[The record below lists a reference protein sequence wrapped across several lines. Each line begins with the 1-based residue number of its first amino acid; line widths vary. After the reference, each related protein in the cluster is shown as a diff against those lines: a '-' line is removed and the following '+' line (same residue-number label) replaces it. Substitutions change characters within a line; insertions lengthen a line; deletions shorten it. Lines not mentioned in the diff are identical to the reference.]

1 MPLDFRRATDLF
13 MGTEPEL
20 AKALGMSIADLRAA
34 RTTPQSV
41 SPELMDRL
49 GRVLE
54 ERGAGMK
61 RVGEILRGEH

>member
-13 MGTEPEL
+13 MGNEQEL
-20 AKALGMSIADLRAA
+20 ARALDLSIADLRAA
-34 RTTPQSV
+34 RATPQSV
-41 SPELMDRL
+41 SPELLDRL

-61 RVGEILRGEH
+61 RVGELLRGEH